1 MQFQFSEGAWREYL
15 DWQTKDRRTLKKIND
30 LLQDISRGGYQ
41 GIGKPEQLKG
51 DLSGYWSRRVDNK
64 NRLIYRIQNEVC
76 EIIQCSGHYDD

>member
-51 DLSGYWSRRVDNK
+51 DLSSTGAVALTIKTGLFIAYKVMYAK
-64 NRLIYRIQNEVC
+64 
-76 EIIQCSGHYDD
+76 

>member
-51 DLSGYWSRRVDNK
+51 DLSGYWSRRIDDK
-64 NRLIYRIQNEVC
+64 NRLIYRIQSDVR